1 MTFGDSMKTIYGSAE
16 FYAEGFADYLAD
28 VDADN
33 PATVDNLVEGF
44 LVAVGDWLDYH
55 QKQVD
60 AYTELRERIRKA
72 LTV

>member
-1 MTFGDSMKTIYGSAE
+1 MTYGTPE

-55 QKQVD
+55 QKQAD

>member
-1 MTFGDSMKTIYGSAE
+1 MNYGTPE
-16 FYAEGFADYLAD
+16 FYAESFSDYLSD

-44 LVAVGDWLDYH
+44 LMAVGEWLDYH
-55 QKQVD
+55 QKQAD

>member
-1 MTFGDSMKTIYGSAE
+1 MNYGTPE

-55 QKQVD
+55 QKQAD
-60 AYTELRERIRKA
+60 AYKELRERIRKA

>member
-1 MTFGDSMKTIYGSAE
+1 MNYGTPE

-33 PATVDNLVEGF
+33 PATVDNLIEGF

-55 QKQVD
+55 KKQVD
-60 AYTELRERIRKA
+60 AYTELRERVRKA
-72 LTV
+72 LIV

>member
-1 MTFGDSMKTIYGSAE
+1 MNYGTPE
-16 FYAEGFADYLAD
+16 FYAEGFADYLSD

-44 LVAVGDWLDYH
+44 LLAVGDWLDYH
-55 QKQVD
+55 QKQAD

-72 LTV
+72 LAL